1 MDRWDV
7 LIILGAG
14 YLAVMTLARMM
25 ARRRNQVVDHVRE
38 KIAENRGAKRPAKD
52 PVKKDKEEEKEAA

>member
-7 LIILGAG
+7 IILLVAG
-14 YLAVMTLARMM
+14 YLAVMSLVRLM

-38 KIAENRGAKRPAKD
+38 KIAENQGKGPAANPSGGESD
-52 PVKKDKEEEKEAA
+52 REAA

>member
-7 LIILGAG
+7 IIMLVAV
-14 YLAVMTLARMM
+14 YMAVMSLVRLM

-38 KIAENRGAKRPAKD
+38 KIAEHRGKGPAAKPAD
-52 PVKKDKEEEKEAA
+52 EPTDREAA

>member
-7 LIILGAG
+7 IIVLAAG
-14 YLAVMTLARMM
+14 YLAVMTLVRMM

-38 KIAENRGAKRPAKD
+38 KIAENRGGKRPAQGPD
-52 PVKKDKEEEKEAA
+52 KKEKEAA

>member
-7 LIILGAG
+7 IIVLAAG
-14 YLAVMTLARMM
+14 YVAIMSLVRMM

-38 KIAENRGAKRPAKD
+38 QIAEQREKAKAAKE
-52 PVKKDKEEEKEAA
+52 VAEKAARDAA